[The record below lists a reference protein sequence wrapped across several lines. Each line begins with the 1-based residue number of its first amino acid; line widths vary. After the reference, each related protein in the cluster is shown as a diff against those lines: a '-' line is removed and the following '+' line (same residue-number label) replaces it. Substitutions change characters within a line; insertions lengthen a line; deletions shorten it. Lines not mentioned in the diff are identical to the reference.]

1 MRFTLLFLALT
12 VVIAACGGGES
23 NLVQES
29 PMTAESTDEQAPD
42 DFAVL
47 FETSAGRFKIQVTRA
62 WAPHGADRF
71 HALVTSGYYDEQR
84 FFRVVPDFVVQ
95 WGLSGDPELTSQW
108 RQAGIPDDAVAE
120 SNTRGRITFAAT
132 SLPNSRTTQVFINFG
147 DNVNLDGMGFAP
159 FGEVVEGM
167 EVVDAIN
174 AEYRE
179 QPDQGEIGA
188 RGNDYLIEA
197 FPDLDYIVT
206 ASIAE

>member
-1 MRFTLLFLALT
+1 M
-12 VVIAACGGGES
+12 VSGPDGG
-23 NLVQES
+23 
-29 PMTAESTDEQAPD
+29 ATDEQAPD
-42 DFAVL
+42 EYAVL
-47 FETSAGRFKIQVTRA
+47 FETSAGNFKIQATRA

-71 HALVTSGYYDEQR
+71 YALVTSGYFDDQR

-108 RQAGIPDDAVAE
+108 RNAGIPDDEVAE
-120 SNTRGRITFAAT
+120 TNTRGRVTFAAT
-132 SLPNSRTTQVFINFG
+132 SLPDSRTTQLFVNLG
-147 DNVNLDGMGFAP
+147 DNVKLDGMGFAP

-167 EVVDAIN
+167 EIVDAVN

-179 QPDQGEIGA
+179 QPDQAEIGT
-188 RGNDYLIEA
+188 RGNEYLNED